1 MDHILNKGLSFFKL
15 VCVFLLASFVC
26 LLPLII
32 QKNLYTGIDMGYHLN
47 RAYDLA
53 QNLKHGSI
61 FPFITTYSFNHL
73 GTQINMAYGLLSVY
87 PLAIGLILF
96 KNPIIGIYFG
106 ISIIQL
112 ISALISYYFSFKY
125 YKKSEKSILFSLIYV
140 FSIFNLHFLIGGFS
154 LGEISATAFLPIAI
168 YGTYSILYGQ
178 NEWWYLAIGMSLTLY
193 THLLSVL
200 IYSALVFTML
210 VIACID
216 KHLNIKKIKSFI
228 YATISAILMSS
239 FFLVNFITM
248 LHDQKISST
257 MVVDTTNNEMKLSN
271 IITQSLDNQLFGI
284 VFIIG
289 LIISL
294 TYWKKLS
301 KYSKSSLLVG
311 LSFLLFV
318 TPVFD
323 AFWKLIDKTPFRMIQ
338 FPYRFLVLVNFCFAF
353 VIVDALFI
361 WINNKEKHLLKTISI
376 FCILFISLLSWSTT
390 FVRTNINNTDLK
402 KPSLTSS
409 LPFSNYKIN
418 TNTFKYLTKDYY
430 NGVGDS
436 DYWPIKSIKLSD
448 TEKNKLKHNLV
459 YNNKKFYYTSPY
471 ASANAIKYVIKV
483 RQSGNLNLPFFYSK
497 NLEILVD
504 SKNHNYKN
512 SNRGTVQI
520 NNISKGLHNIQIY
533 YRPTIAIKLAAC
545 LSVFMFA
552 YLITKSILFIRRYS
566 ISHQNNVNQPQ

>member
-15 VCVFLLASFVC
+15 VCIFLLASFIC
-26 LLPLII
+26 LLPLVI

-73 GTQINMAYGLLSVY
+73 GTQVNMAYGLLSVY

-96 KNPIIGIYFG
+96 KNPVIGVYFG

-112 ISALISYYFSFKY
+112 ISALISYHFSFKY
-125 YKKSEKSILFSLIYV
+125 SKNREKSILFSLIYV

-154 LGEISATAFLPIAI
+154 LGEISATAFLPITI

-200 IYSALVFTML
+200 IYSTLVLTML
-210 VIACID
+210 VIASID
-216 KHLNIKKIKSFI
+216 NHINFKKIKPFI

-239 FFLVNFITM
+239 FYLVNFITM

-257 MVVDTTNNEMKLSN
+257 MVIDTTNNEMKLSN
-271 IITQSLDNQLFGI
+271 IIIQSLDNQLFGI

-294 TYWKKLS
+294 IYWKKLS
-301 KYSKSSLLVG
+301 KYSKFSLLIG
-311 LSFLLFV
+311 LAFLLFV
-318 TPVFD
+318 TPIFD
-323 AFWKLIDKTPFRMIQ
+323 VFWKLVDKTPLKMIQ

-361 WINNKEKHLLKTISI
+361 WINDKKYPFKTISVL
-376 FCILFISLLSWSTT
+376 CILFLSLLSWSTT
-390 FVRTNINNTDLK
+390 FVKANSNNADLT

-418 TNTFKYLTKDYY
+418 ANTFKYLTKDYY

-436 DYWPIKSIKLSD
+436 DYWPIRSIKLSD

-459 YNNKKFYYTSPY
+459 YNNKNLYYTNPY
-471 ASANAIKYVIKV
+471 ASANSIKYVLKTQ
-483 RQSGNLNLPFFYSK
+483 QSGNLNLPFFYSK

-504 SKNHNYKN
+504 GKNYNYKN

-520 NNISKGLHNIQIY
+520 NNISKGLHNVQIY

-545 LSVFMFA
+545 LSILTFI
-552 YLITKSILFIRRYS
+552 YLITRLIMFNRYYVS
-566 ISHQNNVNQPQ
+566 TP